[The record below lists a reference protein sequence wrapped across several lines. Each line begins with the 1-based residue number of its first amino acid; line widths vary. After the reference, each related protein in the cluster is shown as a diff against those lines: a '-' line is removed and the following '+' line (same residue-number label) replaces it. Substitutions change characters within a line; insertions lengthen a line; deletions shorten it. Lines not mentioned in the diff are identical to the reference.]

1 MVKIETEDNGKKG
14 RFVLLEDGKEAGKMT
29 FNWDG
34 KSKIIIDHTLVDKE
48 YGGKGYA
55 KQLMSKAVAF
65 AREKNVKIVP
75 VCSFVEAMFEKDAS
89 LKDVRA

>member
-1 MVKIETEDNGKKG
+1 MVKINVEDNGKTG
-14 RFVLLEDGKEAGKMT
+14 GFVLLEDGKQAGKMT

-34 KSKIIIDHTLVDKE
+34 DNKIIIDHTIVDKE

-65 AREKNVKIVP
+65 AREKEVKIVP
-75 VCSFVEAMFEKDAS
+75 ECSFVEAMFEKDES
-89 LKDVRA
+89 IQDVRA